1 MNIEVLDKVSRF
13 ANSIDSL
20 ESVAHRTVSITAY
33 TLKDGKPNTIQA
45 SSLIFHDENFSFFIL
60 ENTLRE
66 LRNGPRFKIEPGSI
80 ISYDDHRFRATD
92 ASYVKVGKKHLPIY
106 QAIPIS

>member
-1 MNIEVLDKVSRF
+1 MNIELLNKVSRF

-20 ESVAHRTVSITAY
+20 ESVTHRTVSITAY
-33 TLKDGKPNTIQA
+33 TLKNGKPNTIQA
-45 SSLIFHDENFSFFIL
+45 SSLIFHDDNFSFFIL
-60 ENTLRE
+60 ENTVRD

-92 ASYVKVGKKHLPIY
+92 TSYVTVSRKHLPVY
-106 QAIPIS
+106 QTIPLS